1 MSGTL
6 EDLRH
11 GLRALVKSRGF
22 ALVAMLSLA
31 LGIGANT
38 TIFTFINAIFLRP
51 LPVAD
56 PSRLAAVF
64 TLDPRIPGYLL
75 CSYPNYKDYRDRNQS
90 FSSLLL
96 YSSIVGT
103 LTGGDAPQPVIFQ
116 IVSGNY
122 FQTLGVRP
130 VVGRAFLPE
139 EDTTPGANP
148 VAVISHSLW
157 MRQFGGDPQ
166 ILGRNLPVD
175 GHNFQIVGV
184 APDGFQGLNLL
195 SPAEVWVP
203 MMMYTQLYPDAT
215 WVNQRRALLFSVVG
229 RLKPDVSIQRAEAQ
243 MRSVAQEMEREYP
256 RDNEG
261 RRPKLFPLSESAIHP
276 RTRSA
281 MTASGMVLMIVAGL
295 VLLIACGNVA
305 NLLLARAAG
314 RNKEIAVRVALGASR
329 RRLIRQLLTE
339 STVLALA
346 GGAVGLAVAAW
357 ARQVLWSLRP
367 PQLSAAAFQI
377 DLDGRVLA
385 FTFTVSVLTGIVFG
399 LVPALRAT
407 RPDLASDLKDRAGQ
421 PSFGWSGRKA
431 RSVLVIAEV
440 ALCVIALVGAGL
452 FIRSLR
458 SAERVDTGFDA
469 ERLGMVF
476 FNVADLDYDDARSRE
491 FQRRVLEKAAAVPG
505 VASVALSRDTLFRV
519 SLARTLT
526 VEDDPQVGKGR
537 VTLVSP
543 VSANYFHTAGIPLL
557 RGRDFSA
564 LDTPNTPRVAVIN
577 ETAAARYWPS
587 RDPIGRRLRF
597 FGSDFPLEVVG
608 IARTANY
615 TAVGEDPQALVYTS
629 LTQDYGTTAA
639 LIFRTTGDADAVLA
653 SVTRAVQALEPHLLL
668 RPGTVRAVILS
679 SLWAP
684 RLSAGLLGVFG
695 LLALLLAGVGIYG
708 VISYSVNQ
716 RTREIGV
723 RMALGATTGDV
734 QRMILGEVLQLVA
747 IGVVSGL
754 VIALGASQAIK
765 SLLFVTGIGDAA
777 TFVLVP
783 AILVLVA
790 MLACWIPVHRATHI
804 DPSRALREE

>member
-1 MSGTL
+1 VTGFI
-6 EDLRH
+6 EDLRY
-11 GLRALVKSRGF
+11 GLRTLAKSRGF

-56 PSRLAAVF
+56 PSRLAAMF

-75 CSYPNYKDYRDRNQS
+75 CSYPNYKDYRDQNQS

-96 YSSIVGT
+96 YSNVVGS
-103 LTGGDAPQPVIFQ
+103 LTGGDAPQRVVFQ

-122 FQTLGVRP
+122 FQTLGVTP
-130 VVGRAFLPE
+130 VIGRAFLPE
-139 EDTTPGANP
+139 EDATPGAYP

-157 MRQFGGDPQ
+157 MKRFGGAPQ
-166 ILGRNLPVD
+166 IIGRNLPVD
-175 GHNFQIVGV
+175 GHNYRIVGV
-184 APDGFQGLNLL
+184 APEGFQGLNLL
-195 SPAEVWVP
+195 SPAEVWAP
-203 MMMYTQLYPDAT
+203 TMMFTQLYPDAT

-229 RLKPDVSIQRAEAQ
+229 RLKPGVTIQRAEAQ
-243 MRSVAQEMEREYP
+243 MRSVAQEMERAYP
-256 RDNEG
+256 QDNEG

-305 NLLLARAAG
+305 SLLLARAAG

-329 RRLIRQLLTE
+329 WRLIRQLLTE

-346 GGAVGLAVAAW
+346 GGAVGLALAAW
-357 ARQVLWSLRP
+357 ARQVLWALRP
-367 PQLSAAAFQI
+367 PQLNAAAFQI
-377 DLDGRVLA
+377 DLDLRVLA
-385 FTFTVSVLTGIVFG
+385 FTFAVSVLTGILFG

-407 RPDLASDLKDRAGQ
+407 RPDLAADLKERAGQ
-421 PSFGWSGRKA
+421 PSFGWSGRRA
-431 RSVLVIAEV
+431 RSMLVTAEV

-458 SAERVDTGFDA
+458 SAEHLDTGFDA
-469 ERLGMVF
+469 EHLGMIF
-476 FNVADLDYDDARSRE
+476 FNVGDLGYDVARGRE

-505 VASVALSRDTLFRV
+505 VAAAALSRDALFRV
-519 SLARTLT
+519 SLART
-526 VEDDPQVGKGR
+526 VMIEDDPQAGKGR

-543 VSANYFHTAGIPLL
+543 VSANYFRTTRIRLI
-557 RGRDFSA
+557 RGRDFSE
-564 LDTPNTPRVAVIN
+564 LDTKNSPRVAVIN
-577 ETAAARYWPS
+577 EMAAALYWPN

-597 FGSDFPLEVVG
+597 FGTDSSIEVVG
-608 IARTANY
+608 IARTATY
-615 TAVGEDPQALVYTS
+615 TTVGEAPQALIYTAFA
-629 LTQDYGTTAA
+629 QDYGTTSA
-639 LIFRTTGDADAVLA
+639 LIFRTTGDADAVLG
-653 SVTRAVQALEPHLLL
+653 SVTREVQTLEPHLLL
-668 RPGTVRAVILS
+668 LPQTVHAVILS

-695 LLALLLAGVGIYG
+695 LLGILLAGVGIYG

-734 QRMILGEVLQLVA
+734 QRMILREVLQFVTA
-747 IGVVSGL
+747 GVVSGL
-754 VIALGASQAIK
+754 LIALGASQAVK
-765 SLLFVTGIGDAA
+765 SLLFVTGVGDAA

-783 AILVLVA
+783 AVLVLVA

-804 DPSRALREE
+804 DPSKALREE

>member
-1 MSGTL
+1 VSGFL
-6 EDLRH
+6 EDLRY
-11 GLRALVKSRGF
+11 GVRTLAKSRGF

-51 LPVAD
+51 LPVEE

-64 TLDPRIPGYLL
+64 TLDPRVPGYLL
-75 CSYPNYKDYRDRNQS
+75 SSYPNYKDYRDQNQV

-96 YSSIVGT
+96 YASVVGS
-103 LTGGDAPQPVIFQ
+103 LAGGDAPQPVTFQ

-139 EDTTPGANP
+139 EDTTPGAYP
-148 VAVISHSLW
+148 VAVISHALW

-184 APDGFQGLNLL
+184 APAGFQGLNQL
-195 SPAEVWVP
+195 SPSEIWLP
-203 MMMYTQLYPDAT
+203 MMMYTQLYPDT
-215 WVNQRRALLFSVVG
+215 SWVNQRRALLFTVVG
-229 RLKPDVSIQRAEAQ
+229 RLKPDVSIERAEAQ
-243 MRSVAQEMEREYP
+243 MRTVGQALEREYP

-276 RTRSA
+276 GTRSA
-281 MTASGMVLMIVAGL
+281 MTASGMVLMIVSGL

-314 RNKEIAVRVALGASR
+314 RNKEIAVRVALGAGR
-329 RRLIRQLLTE
+329 WRLIRQLLTE

-367 PQLSAAAFQI
+367 PQLNAAIFRI
-377 DLDGRVLA
+377 DLDARVLA
-385 FTFTVSVLTGIVFG
+385 FTFAVSLLTGILFG
-399 LVPALRAT
+399 LFPALRAT
-407 RPDLASDLKDRAGQ
+407 RPDLATDLKDRTGQ
-421 PSFGWSGRKA
+421 PTFGWSGRRA
-431 RSVLVIAEV
+431 RSLLVTAEV
-440 ALCVIALVGAGL
+440 ALCVVALVGAGL

-458 SAERVDTGFDA
+458 SAEQLDPGFAA
-469 ERLGMVF
+469 EHLGMVF
-476 FNVADLDYDDARSRE
+476 FNVGDLGYDDARGAE

-505 VASVALSRDTLFRV
+505 VASAALSRDTLFRV
-519 SLARTLT
+519 SLARTVLI
-526 VEDDPQVGKGR
+526 EDDPQAGKGR

-543 VSANYFHTAGIPLL
+543 VSTNYFRTTGIPLI
-557 RGRDFSA
+557 RGRDFNA
-564 LDTPNTPRVAVIN
+564 LDAPNTPRVAVIN
-577 ETAAARYWPS
+577 EVAAARYWPN

-597 FGSDFPLEVVG
+597 FGTDYSLEVVG
-608 IARTANY
+608 IARTASY
-615 TAVGEDPQALVYTS
+615 IAIGEAPQALIYTAFA
-629 LTQDYGTTAA
+629 QDFGSPAA
-639 LIFRTTGDADAVLA
+639 LVFRTTGDVGAVLVN
-653 SVTRAVQALEPHLLL
+653 VTREVQTLEPHLLL
-668 RPGTVRAVILS
+668 HPQVVRAVILG

-695 LLALLLAGVGIYG
+695 VLGLLLAGVGIYG

-716 RTREIGV
+716 RAREIGI
-723 RMALGATTGDV
+723 RMALGATAGDV
-734 QRMILGEVLQLVA
+734 QRMILREVLQLVT
-747 IGVVSGL
+747 IGVVAGL
-754 VIALGASQAIK
+754 VIAVAASRAVK
-765 SLLFVTGIGDAA
+765 SLLFVTGVGDAT
-777 TFVLVP
+777 TFFLVP
-783 AILVLVA
+783 AVLILVA

-804 DPSRALREE
+804 DPSRALRDE